1 MTTQSL
7 NLNDNLLP
15 LPQVMVPII
24 GNNVGNAPS
33 LRKGFADA
41 ADAVQ
46 KKALQVFYKRTICM
60 TTECVACPYARE
72 NGSC

>member
-7 NLNDNLLP
+7 NLNDSLS
-15 LPQVMVPII
+15 LPQVLVPII

-33 LRKGFADA
+33 LKKGFADA
-41 ADAVQ
+41 ADAIA
-46 KKALQVFYKRTICM
+46 KKTHQVFHKRTACM